1 MHILARKE
9 TDMED
14 DLVSSLTRQV
24 KEEVLENYLTERR
37 LIELQTEDLQERAR
51 QVQGLAADT
60 AKRVARLA
68 LLAIRAEMHQ
78 ELIKVLRIPEP
89 SFWSEQL
96 APKRSKGVRFI
107 RVTALTS
114 KTRFKKLFLESYR
127 RLYQWMEKYQK
138 AYNELK
144 AECQA
149 ANTNIKAFR
158 NNFDLLTIINF
169 LKSLD
174 AAGIEKKH
182 FLGEN
187 FTAQEMASVDQKL
200 YIHSISF
207 EKLDVPVPLS
217 LPAPKDAEHSLN
229 EFSSAVYEK
238 YESQAKSLIR

>member
-1 MHILARKE
+1 
-9 TDMED
+9 MED
-14 DLVSSLTRQV
+14 DLISSLTRQV
-24 KEEVLENYLTERR
+24 KEDVLENYLTERR
-37 LIELQTEDLQERAR
+37 LIELQIEDVQERAG
-51 QVQGLAADT
+51 QVQELAADT

-78 ELIKVLRIPEP
+78 DLIKLLKIPEP

-96 APKRSKGVRFI
+96 AEKRSKGVRFI
-107 RVTALTS
+107 RVTALTT

-127 RLYQWMEKYQK
+127 RLYQWMGKYEK
-138 AYNELK
+138 AYGELK

-149 ANTNIKAFR
+149 ANTNIKAFQ

-169 LKSLD
+169 LKGLD
-174 AAGIEKKH
+174 TAGIEKKH

-217 LPAPKDAEHSLN
+217 LPTPEVAEHSLS

-238 YESQAKSLIR
+238 YESQARNLIR